1 MTKVMIDVP
10 DNLHRLV
17 KTIATSHGET
27 MKNFVLRAM
36 ESLVKQEVATS
47 NANNNSTTNSTA
59 HEFINEEEADNLL
72 KPYLS
77 ALIDNVKNGK
87 DYVMSSEAFF
97 DELKK
102 S

>member
-17 KTIATSHGET
+17 KTIATSQGET
-27 MKNFVLRAM
+27 MKHFVLRAM
-36 ESLVKQEVATS
+36 ENLAKQEAKIK
-47 NANNNSTTNSTA
+47 NDNSI
-59 HEFINEEEADNLL
+59 HELIGEDEADNFL

-77 ALIDNVKNGK
+77 TLVAKITNGEEK
-87 DYVMSSEAFF
+87 VMSSESFF
-97 DELKK
+97 KELAK